1 MRVGVAPWAGAAAAL
16 ALGLAAC
23 LPGADAPRSGSERAP
38 DAEAIEVSTLA
49 PLSAGD
55 APVLAEGTRADA
67 PSAGDAMRG
76 ADLQPDDPTDP
87 ARASA
92 APETAAPETAAP
104 ETAAPETAA
113 PETAAPETAAPQTA
127 APQTAEPE
135 TAEPETAEPD
145 AAPPIPALARAQ
157 ASCAAQGGRLVSVT
171 TGRFACQ
178 LDTGDANRR
187 CTARGDCEGEC
198 LARSGTCAPARPL
211 FGCHEVLNARG
222 APVTECR
229 Q

>member
-87 ARASA
+87 A
-92 APETAAPETAAP
+92 
-104 ETAAPETAA
+104 PETAA
-113 PETAAPETAAPQTA
+113 PETAAPETAAPQ
-127 APQTAEPE
+127 

-171 TGRFACQ
+171 AGRFACQ

-198 LARSGTCAPARPL
+198 LARSGTCAPAHPL